1 MSELHAAID
10 FNNYIHSVS
19 LALDLA
25 EACAFRDK
33 IRRVNFDVAVPGFS
47 VYTHNFAAHSKRTA
61 LISLFLAQR
70 MQYDKKELQNLYMA
84 SFMHDIGAVDAFY
97 VCHSDRSFIYE
108 HSDFGAAIIKKLPVD
123 RCISEYI
130 KFHHENHDGSGPNGL
145 AGSDIPEAARIIH
158 AADML
163 ELMYNDDVPGH
174 LQRDKIMTWIRSKKG
189 SLFSPT
195 IIDALEEA
203 ASSEKFWLDIENVH
217 GDFGVLMR
225 IQPVIC
231 TPLSM
236 DIITDVA
243 RVFAAIIDKKSAFTH
258 EHSIGL
264 TNLTERFARLY
275 GFDEKKSREFKI
287 AALLHD
293 LGKLAIPNDIL
304 DKPGK
309 LTKEEYIIIK
319 SHTYYTKLILS
330 KIDGMKEI
338 AEWAAN
344 HHETLRGTGYPEML
358 DGSRLSL
365 ESRIMTVCDIY
376 QALTEN
382 RPYRSGLSRDR
393 ALQIIES
400 MRDRGDIDA
409 DIIKDL
415 KDIV

>member
-1 MSELHAAID
+1 MTELHATID
-10 FNNYIHSVS
+10 FNSYIHSVS

-33 IRRVNFDVAVPGFS
+33 SKHVDFDVAVPGFN

-61 LISLFLAQR
+61 LISLFIAKQLQFS
-70 MQYDKKELQNLYMA
+70 DKALKNLYMA

-97 VCHSDRSFIYE
+97 VCHTEKNFIYE
-108 HSDFGAAIIKKLPVD
+108 HTEFGAAIIRKLPID
-123 RCISEYI
+123 KSISHYI

-145 AGSDIPEAARIIH
+145 SGSEIPEAAQIIH
-158 AADML
+158 VADML
-163 ELMYNDDVPGH
+163 ELMYNDDIPGH
-174 LQRDKIMTWIRSKKG
+174 LQRSKILEWIRSKRG
-189 SLFSPT
+189 VLFSPT
-195 IIDALEEA
+195 ITDALIEA
-203 ASSEKFWLDIENVH
+203 ARLEKFWLDIENVH
-217 GDFGVLMR
+217 TDLEILRR
-225 IQPVIC
+225 IQPIIC
-231 TPLSM
+231 TPLSL

-264 TNLTERFARLY
+264 TNLTAKFAKFY
-275 GFDEKKSREFKI
+275 GFDEKKTREFKI

-293 LGKLAIPNDIL
+293 LGKLAVPNEIL

-309 LTKEEYIIIK
+309 LSIEEYTIIK

-344 HHETLRGTGYPEML
+344 HHETLRGTGYPEGL
-358 DGSRLSL
+358 NDGKLTL
-365 ESRIMTVCDIY
+365 ESRIMAVCDIY

-382 RPYRSGLSRDR
+382 RPYRNGLSRES
-393 ALQIIES
+393 ALQIIDS
-400 MRDRGDIDA
+400 IRDRGDIDTN
-409 DIIKDL
+409 IVRDL
-415 KDIV
+415 KTII